1 MRMISCALLVASFI
15 ILRPGEGLTSSTKK
29 PCLTFLVKKED
40 NIELSGM
47 STFKECV
54 KKKPLSQ
61 ISFSWSSL
69 NLKVSIDEE
78 TQEKGSNLSK
88 LS

>member
-15 ILRPGEGLTSSTKK
+15 ILWPGEGLTSSTKK
-29 PCLTFLVKKED
+29 PCLTFLVKKES

-61 ISFSWSSL
+61 ISWSSL

-78 TQEKGSNLSK
+78 MQEKGSNLSK

>member
-29 PCLTFLVKKED
+29 PCLTFLVKKEG

-54 KKKPLSQ
+54 KK
-61 ISFSWSSL
+61 
-69 NLKVSIDEE
+69 NL
-78 TQEKGSNLSK
+78 
-88 LS
+88 